1 MNPHHRHTPS
11 GKLRARGAGVPLTG
25 TPGQW
30 NAITDVPGVE
40 VGYTTLIKGE
50 GPLVIGEGPVRTG
63 VTAILPRGRAGA
75 TDGVF
80 SGAFSL
86 NGNGEATGLHWIE
99 ETGRLDG
106 PITISN
112 THAVGTLHSAVI
124 KWLNGRKDSE
134 KLDGNTFWMP
144 VAAETCDNWLNDMN
158 GFHVREEHVHE
169 AIDSARSGPVEEGSC
184 GGGTGM
190 SCYQFKG
197 GSGTAS
203 RKVRVAGRTYTVG
216 AFVQTN
222 FGVRKLCT
230 IGGVPIGRYIP
241 YSGGQIHRYLMDHP
255 TDQGSI
261 IIVVAT
267 DAPLSPLQLKRLAR
281 RAGIG
286 MARSGGIASNESGDI
301 FIAFSTANLDA
312 YRRVYE
318 VGPME
323 SYGEFMMTPMMEAT
337 VESVDEAILNALFTG
352 GDMTGRDGN
361 VRDGLPVDKVIGY
374 LKHHNMWVDPEA

>member
-1 MNPHHRHTPS
+1 MTSSVLFTPS
-11 GKLRARGAGVPLTG
+11 GKLRARGAGVPFTG
-25 TPGQW
+25 TPGPL
-30 NAITDVPGVE
+30 NAITDVAGVE
-40 VGYTTLIKGE
+40 VGYCTLIEGD
-50 GPLVIGEGPVRTG
+50 GPLVVGKGPVRTG
-63 VTAILPRGRAGA
+63 VTAILPRGREGA

-112 THAVGTLHSAVI
+112 THAIGALHSGVI
-124 KWLNGRKDSE
+124 KWLNRKKDSE
-134 KLDGNTFWMP
+134 TLDGNTFWLP
-144 VAAETCDNWLNDMN
+144 CATETCDNWLNDMN
-158 GFHVREEHVHE
+158 GFHVREEHVWRALDE
-169 AIDSARSGPVEEGSC
+169 ARSGPLEEGNC

-203 RKVRVAGRTYTVG
+203 RRVRVAGRTYTVG

-222 FGVRKLCT
+222 FGTRKLCR
-230 IGGVPIGRYIP
+230 IGGVPIGQYFP
-241 YSGGQIHRYLMDHP
+241 YTGGQIHRYLMDHP

-286 MARSGGIASNESGDI
+286 MSRSGGFASNESGDI
-301 FIAFSTANLDA
+301 FIAFSTANLEA
-312 YRRVYE
+312 YRRVYD

-323 SYGEFMMTPMMEAT
+323 SVGEFMITPLMEAT
-337 VESVDEAILNALFTG
+337 VESVDEAILNALFTAET
-352 GDMTGRDGN
+352 MVGRDGN
-361 VRDGLPVDKVIGY
+361 RRDALPVDDVIGY
-374 LKHHNMWVDPEA
+374 LKHHQVWADPGV